1 MLAQKEKTA
10 KEVEKLTK
18 NARMAT
24 IRSLIPRELYK
35 HYGFFIILLKN
46 NVLL

>member
-1 MLAQKEKTA
+1 MLAQAQEKTA

-24 IRSLIPRELYK
+24 IRSLIPRETIQALWFL
-35 HYGFFIILLKN
+35 HCN
-46 NVLL
+46 ES